1 MKAAR
6 GPLVLLICSIQHIQY
21 IVCVCVYLYIH
32 TYIYIYIYIYLFSFH
47 TCSHSY
53 LFAGCNIPP
62 CSAQVCRP
70 HFHTPLHPW
79 LAESKP
85 VMAHSSPSWMNPF
98 SKSLTHP
105 NATAPLSVHPPTSIA
120 TSSSFSFPPTPPKDT
135 SPDSINGGANH
146 GDYNTENKPF
156 KVVDENDHQNG
167 ILASGNAGSGGATGA
182 AGIPHFLNTHGSTH
196 PAHHMTSYPSYM
208 TGTEYS
214 STPLGFH
221 PATSMFKATS
231 ALSRSRSKSRS
242 NSEGR
247 ECVNCGATSTPLWR
261 RDGTGHYLCNA
272 CGLYHKMNG
281 SNRPLIK
288 PKRRL
293 SAARRAGTSC
303 ANCGTTTTTL
313 WRRNQNGDPVCN
325 ACGLYFKLHNV
336 NRPLTMKKDGIQTRN
351 RKMSTKSKK
360 SKKGMAS
367 MSDLLKPLD
376 KPFPGS
382 VYTPMH
388 APMATYMTSGS
399 SLGGSFGSTVGS
411 HMQASSG
418 LSSGLSAGFSNTF
431 NPSLTSQFTSSF
443 PSIPSIPSISSSGLT
458 LSTSSGM
465 VGAMTSGLNLSTTP
479 NMVGAM
485 A

>member
-242 NSEGR
+242 NSAMQKRIIVDMIVIMFNVMEDDVG
-247 ECVNCGATSTPLWR
+247 CVLVSRKA
-261 RDGTGHYLCNA
+261 
-272 CGLYHKMNG
+272 K
-281 SNRPLIK
+281 
-288 PKRRL
+288 
-293 SAARRAGTSC
+293 AAA
-303 ANCGTTTTTL
+303 AAA
-313 WRRNQNGDPVCN
+313 V
-325 ACGLYFKLHNV
+325 
-336 NRPLTMKKDGIQTRN
+336 
-351 RKMSTKSKK
+351 
-360 SKKGMAS
+360 AS
-367 MSDLLKPLD
+367 
-376 KPFPGS
+376 
-382 VYTPMH
+382 
-388 APMATYMTSGS
+388 
-399 SLGGSFGSTVGS
+399 
-411 HMQASSG
+411 
-418 LSSGLSAGFSNTF
+418 
-431 NPSLTSQFTSSF
+431 
-443 PSIPSIPSISSSGLT
+443 
-458 LSTSSGM
+458 
-465 VGAMTSGLNLSTTP
+465 
-479 NMVGAM
+479 
-485 A
+485 